1 MWICHT
7 TSTPST
13 STSAGFIGLR
23 GHISSPPY
31 TDDAIDDDSEEDVIE
46 DVYDAA
52 TRGRHNQSE
61 PRYRDTW

>member
-1 MWICHT
+1 MWIRHT
-7 TSTPST
+7 
-13 STSAGFIGLR
+13 FGLR
-23 GHISSPPY
+23 WLHRSTRTHIKPPY
-31 TDDAIDDDSEEDVIE
+31 TGDAIDDNSEENVIE